1 MGDAGK
7 GNMQVT
13 IANDL
18 RGLCVADAAEA
29 LGVSAM
35 TVYRLVARGKLCYTQ
50 DAQCLIRIPH
60 SCIAAYIEA
69 NKK

>member
-1 MGDAGK
+1 MRGK
-7 GNMQVT
+7 ENMQTT
-13 IANDL
+13 IDEDL

-35 TVYRLVARGKLCYTQ
+35 TVYRLVARGKLCFTQ
-50 DAQCLIRIPH
+50 DARCRIRIPR
-60 SCIAAYIEA
+60 SSIAAYIEA

>member
-1 MGDAGK
+1 MRGRE
-7 GNMQVT
+7 NMQTT
-13 IANDL
+13 IEKDL
-18 RGLCVADAAEA
+18 RGLCVPDAAEA

-50 DAQCLIRIPH
+50 DAQCRIRIPH
-60 SCIAAYIEA
+60 SSIAAYFEA